1 MYAYVLA
8 GLLLLA
14 GIGPFTKPKPVT
26 HTNASVKLWLDT
38 TAGNNCEH
46 SVPASGAWMIR
57 NNEDRNVLVTVH
69 RSTTKAG
76 ATKEDDVH
84 DTLGPRESREL
95 GCEITGEAHQS
106 LTVVRA
112 IF

>member
-1 MYAYVLA
+1 MYAYVFA

-14 GIGPFTKPKPVT
+14 GIGPFSKQKPAR
-26 HTNASVKLWLDT
+26 HINASVKLWLDT
-38 TAGNNCEH
+38 GAGNNCEQ
-46 SVPASGAWMIR
+46 SAPASGAWMIR

-69 RSTTKAG
+69 RTTTKAG